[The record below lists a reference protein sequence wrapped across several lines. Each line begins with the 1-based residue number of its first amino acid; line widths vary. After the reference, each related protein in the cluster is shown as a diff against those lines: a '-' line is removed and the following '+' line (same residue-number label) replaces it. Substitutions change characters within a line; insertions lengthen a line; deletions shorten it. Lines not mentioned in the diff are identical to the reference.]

1 MIPLCCLDKVEYT
14 DEDGT
19 EWTFK
24 PVTGD
29 LEREYIKMNE
39 SINEQ
44 KDNSVKLID
53 ELIGKVVLKCRPKDK
68 PDYFKRHKICDSLT
82 INEKLKVII
91 QVWQKAN
98 ELSASEKKT

>member
-1 MIPLCCLDKVEYT
+1 MIPLCCLDKVDYT

-19 EWTFK
+19 EWSFK
-24 PVTGD
+24 PITGD

-44 KDNSVKLID
+44 KDDSVKLLND
-53 ELIGKVVLKCRPKDK
+53 LIKKIVLKCRPKDK
-68 PDYFKRHKICDSLT
+68 PDYFKKRKISDSLT

-98 ELSASEKKT
+98 ELSINEKKT